1 MDKVG
6 VIALIIGIILCALG
20 VYGIWAF
27 LPEVI
32 YVIKGLAG
40 IVVLL
45 FGLMLAIFGIL
56 IVKD

>member
-20 VYGIWAF
+20 GFGIWTF

-32 YVIKGLAG
+32 FVVKGLIG

>member
-20 VYGIWAF
+20 VFGIWTF

-40 IVVLL
+40 IVVFLI
-45 FGLMLAIFGIL
+45 GLMLAILGIL

>member
-6 VIALIIGIILCALG
+6 VIALIIGIILCAIG

-40 IVVLL
+40 IVVFLI
-45 FGLMLAIFGIL
+45 GLMLAIFGIL